1 MPDVKN
7 GNVVSAQYVLREL
20 GLKSAGGKGYE
31 WGLASAGSSCV
42 EFQPVKVN
50 DNIVPNVMGMG
61 AKDAVCALSNRGMR
75 VRMKG
80 RGKVIGQS
88 VASGSKVLKGQ
99 TILLE
104 LN

>member
-1 MPDVKN
+1 M
-7 GNVVSAQYVLREL
+7 
-20 GLKSAGGKGYE
+20 
-31 WGLASAGSSCV
+31 

-61 AKDAVCALSNRGMR
+61 AKDAVYALSSRGMR

-88 VASGSKVLKGQ
+88 VASGSKVVKGQ
-99 TILLE
+99 LVE
-104 LN
+104 N